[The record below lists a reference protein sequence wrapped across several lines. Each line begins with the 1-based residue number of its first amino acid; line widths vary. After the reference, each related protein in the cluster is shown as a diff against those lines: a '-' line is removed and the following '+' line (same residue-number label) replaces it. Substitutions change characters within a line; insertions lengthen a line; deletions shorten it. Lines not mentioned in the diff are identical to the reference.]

1 MGAVRWIRPLPG
13 SWVAATSV
21 LGTVPAARAGAGQ
34 AYAAAGK
41 SVAAVG
47 FGMTVYAYRARDG
60 QALWT
65 ARLSGFPAGSQI
77 VSVRVWPGVV
87 TVGVARAPG
96 AARRHPARDSRR
108 HAARASRGH
117 AARASGR
124 RATGA
129 GSPRVTESAQ
139 SAVVLRAGDGR
150 QLRSFPAAPFGGAIA
165 ANAQDTVV
173 IGPTWV
179 TSYDNATGQ
188 VNWMRAT
195 GRTTQAWQRPATTC
209 T

>member
-21 LGTVPAARAGAGQ
+21 LGTVPAARAGSGQ

-65 ARLSGFPAGSQI
+65 AQLSGFPAGSQI

-96 AARRHPARDSRR
+96 AARGTRPAPSAGTPPAGTPPAPPGGTRPAPD
-108 HAARASRGH
+108 
-117 AARASGR
+117 R
-124 RATGA
+124 RA
-129 GSPRVTESAQ
+129 
-139 SAVVLRAGDGR
+139 
-150 QLRSFPAAPFGGAIA
+150 
-165 ANAQDTVV
+165 
-173 IGPTWV
+173 
-179 TSYDNATGQ
+179 
-188 VNWMRAT
+188 
-195 GRTTQAWQRPATTC
+195 
-209 T
+209 

>member
-1 MGAVRWIRPLPG
+1 MGRGWHRWLRRAVLAAALVVVAFVPGQAPSTPASSCPSARCGGDVGAVRWIRPLPG

-21 LGTVPAARAGAGQ
+21 LGTVPAARAGSGQ

-87 TVGVARAPG
+87 TVGVTRAP
-96 AARRHPARDSRR
+96 RARDR
-108 HAARASRGH
+108 HRLAAPDRGH
-117 AARASGR
+117 AECRA
-124 RATGA
+124 
-129 GSPRVTESAQ
+129 AQ
-139 SAVVLRAGDGR
+139 R
-150 QLRSFPAAPFGGAIA
+150 
-165 ANAQDTVV
+165 
-173 IGPTWV
+173 W
-179 TSYDNATGQ
+179 
-188 VNWMRAT
+188 
-195 GRTTQAWQRPATTC
+195 
-209 T
+209 